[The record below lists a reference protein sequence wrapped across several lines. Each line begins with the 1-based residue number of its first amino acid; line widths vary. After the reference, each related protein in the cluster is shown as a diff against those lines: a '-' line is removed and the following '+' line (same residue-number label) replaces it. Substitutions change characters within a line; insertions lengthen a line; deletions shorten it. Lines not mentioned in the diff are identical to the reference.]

1 LPVEREIIDA
11 EAPAPGA
18 PSMSGQH
25 DDLQRCRRCSLW
37 ARATQAVGGEGDVHA
52 PIMLV
57 GEQPG
62 QEEDLA
68 GRPFVGPAGRLLDRA
83 LDDAALPRESV
94 YLTNAVKHFKWEPR
108 GRRRMHKTP
117 TQREIE
123 ACEIWLQG
131 ELAQVRP
138 KLVVAMGATAGR
150 ALLGGPVTI
159 STLRGRPI
167 AHDDYAVLVTYHP
180 SAVLRAPERS
190 KQLELYKALVEDLVL
205 AREFVKGEGL
215 GTGD

>member
-1 LPVEREIIDA
+1 MS
-11 EAPAPGA
+11 APPE
-18 PSMSGQH
+18 
-25 DDLQRCRRCSLW
+25 DLQRCRRCSLW
-37 ARATQAVGGEGDVHA
+37 ARATQAVGGEGDAHA
-52 PIMLV
+52 RIMLV

-83 LDDAALPRESV
+83 LGDAGLPRTSV

-123 ACEIWLQG
+123 ACEIWLQD
-131 ELAQVRP
+131 ELARVQPR
-138 KLVVAMGATAGR
+138 LVVAMGATAGR
-150 ALLGGPVTI
+150 AMLGGPVTI

-167 AHDDYAVLVTYHP
+167 AHEGYDVLLTYHP

-190 KQLELYKALVEDLVL
+190 RQLELYKALVEDLVL
-205 AREFVKGEGL
+205 AKEYVTEKR
-215 GTGD
+215 